1 MGKAIIKRVT
11 SSKRLAVLTL
21 AGGLVL
27 GIGLPGSSEARAGSQ
42 DLSKPLIQDVTV
54 SVKLIQAYVSTKDG
68 KPVRDL
74 EAADFEVTDNGQLVP
89 VTHFEKHLVGGEI
102 LAPGSAKATRLN
114 RKFFLFF
121 DFAFID
127 QRAALRARE
136 AGLHFIDTELK
147 PGDEV
152 GLLSFSS
159 SRGLTIHEYLT
170 TDHSR
175 IRRIVDAFGLKSAVG
190 RAESLT
196 NFIYLDEIKHMQG
209 VLEEQKSPPTQ
220 QEAGPPVRMS
230 EQDSF
235 FDSQAQLQ
243 TGGRIDEGRRQ
254 SYVDQARWFAEMFGN
269 LAQALRYVPG
279 WKNIIFF
286 SGGIARNLIYGNRK
300 ISVPTIDANNPEA
313 TLASMREYDE
323 AQSDAGVRTV
333 FADALK
339 ELKTANSPI
348 YAIDCSRPQGEVDIN
363 NPFGSSMASRDLQ
376 GKDSLLQLANETG
389 GKYFSN
395 SMDYRSALATIE
407 DITGAFY
414 VLGYSIPARWDGA
427 FHKIKVKVKRPGC
440 KVSSQNGYYN
450 PKAFPKYSKFERL
463 LQMVDLALS
472 DNPQSQIPAD
482 VPMAALPVMI
492 GGWMHVAAFVRVPQE
507 AAAGIIGDG
516 AEAYLLLFDETQGK
530 SSIKNF
536 SLKLPK
542 LPKDTF
548 FPVFFVPLGP
558 GRYSCRMVVQNSTSG
573 FGALGSASFVIPQT
587 GATSLWLDPPLLL
600 ELKPG
605 GVDIGAGA
613 DPTLS
618 RFYAYDSEYYAP
630 HLGDLPEGVSKIRAA
645 LRCTL
650 AATGLELR
658 ISASLQNPATST
670 RLDVPVAILNQSQE
684 GQLRNYL
691 LELTPEPLKAGSY
704 ILKVF
709 AVGKDGGP
717 SAYSET
723 TLTVK

>member
-1 MGKAIIKRVT
+1 MIKHAT
-11 SSKRLAVLTL
+11 SLKRLAILTL
-21 AGGLVL
+21 AGGLIL
-27 GIGLPGSSEARAGSQ
+27 GLGLPGPSPVRAGSQ
-42 DLSKPLIQDVTV
+42 DLTKPLMQDVTV

-68 KPVRDL
+68 KPVTDL

-102 LAPGSAKATRLN
+102 PLPGSPRAPRLN

-127 QRAALRARE
+127 QRAALKARE
-136 AGLHFIDTELK
+136 AGLHFIDNELK
-147 PGDEV
+147 PADEV
-152 GLLSFSS
+152 GLLSFSP

-170 TDHSR
+170 MDHSR
-175 IRRIVDAFGLKSAVG
+175 IRRIVEAFGLKSAVG

-196 NFIYLDEIKHMQG
+196 NFIYLDEIKHMQD
-209 VLEEQKSPPTQ
+209 VFEEKPTGAEIAAKQ
-220 QEAGPPVRMS
+220 
-230 EQDSF
+230 QDSF

-243 TGGRIDEGRRQ
+243 AGGRIDDGRRQ
-254 SYVDQARWFAEMFGN
+254 SYIDQARWFAEMFGA
-269 LAQALRYVPG
+269 LGQALRYVPG
-279 WKNIIFF
+279 WKNIILF

-300 ISVPTIDANNPEA
+300 ISVPNLDANNPEG
-313 TLASMREYDE
+313 TLASLREYDE
-323 AQSDAGVRTV
+323 AQSDPGVRTV
-333 FADALK
+333 FNEALK

-348 YAIDCSRPQGEVDIN
+348 YAIDCTRPQGEVDIN
-363 NPFGSSMASRDLQ
+363 NPFGSSIASRDLQ
-376 GKDSLLQLANETG
+376 GKDSLVQLANETG

-395 SMDYRSALATIE
+395 SMDYRSALAAIE

-414 VLGYSIPARWDGA
+414 VLGYSIPARWDGE

-450 PKAFPKYSKFERL
+450 PKAFPKYSKFERM

-472 DNPQSQIPAD
+472 DNPQSQIPAA
-482 VPMAALPVMI
+482 VPMVAFPVMI
-492 GGWMHVAAFVRVPQE
+492 GGWMHIAAFVRVPKE
-507 AAAGIIGDG
+507 AATEVIGDK
-516 AEAYLLLFDETQGK
+516 AEAYLLLFEETQGK

-536 SLKLPK
+536 NLRLPK
-542 LPKDTF
+542 EPKDTF
-548 FPVFFVPLGP
+548 FPVFFVPVGP
-558 GRYSCRMVVQNSTSG
+558 GRYSCRMVVQNSSSG
-573 FGALGSASFVIPQT
+573 FGAVGSASLVIPKT
-587 GATSLWLDPPLLL
+587 EATSLWLDPPLLL

-605 GVDIGAGA
+605 GTDIGAGA
-613 DPTLS
+613 DATLS
-618 RFYAYDSEYYAP
+618 RVYAYDTEYYAP
-630 HLGDLPEGVSKIRAA
+630 RLGDLPAGVSKIHAA

-650 AATGLELR
+650 AATELELG
-658 ISASLQNPATST
+658 ISASLEDPAAST
-670 RLDVPVAILNQSQE
+670 RLTVPVAILNQSQE

-704 ILKVF
+704 ILKIL
-709 AVGKDGGP
+709 AAGRGGGP